1 MSKAEELINEDGKY
15 FAASGRIKYYPLAI
29 DHGYGATLVDVDG
42 KEYIDLLS
50 SASSQ
55 NVGHAP
61 KPVTEAIKK
70 QAEKFIHYTP
80 AYMYHEPA
88 VKLSKSFVKLL
99 QVTMK
104 SV

>member
-70 QAEKFIHYTP
+70 QARNLFIIHR
-80 AYMYHEPA
+80 YMYHEP
-88 VKLSKSFVKLL
+88 SEII
-99 QVTMK
+99 
-104 SV
+104 

>member
-1 MSKAEELINEDGKY
+1 MKMGNTSPHQE
-15 FAASGRIKYYPLAI
+15 RIKYYPLAI

-70 QAEKFIHYTP
+70 QAEKFIHQHICI
-80 AYMYHEPA
+80 MN
-88 VKLSKSFVKLL
+88 
-99 QVTMK
+99 QQ
-104 SV
+104 